1 MIWKINK
8 LKEVKFH
15 ESLFGPLVI
24 TLLINSKRMSNFI
37 IVQSC
42 AKRSPRKFTGCN
54 FYPLID
60 SICKLYCHWQRYIT
74 ILWQRNKWDKSLQPL
89 DQFVCGA
96 SVSALVCVCA
106 LACVWSC
113 LHSQYSVP
121 LADWKDTQKQPLVH
135 LSLKVV

>member
-8 LKEVKFH
+8 LKQVKFH
-15 ESLFGPLVI
+15 ESSFGPLVI

-42 AKRSPRKFTGCN
+42 VKRSPRKFAGCN

-74 ILWQRNKWDKSLQPL
+74 ILWQWDKSLQPL
-89 DQFVCGA
+89 DQFVCG
-96 SVSALVCVCA
+96 VKCSAFVCECARACVC
-106 LACVWSC
+106 LC
-113 LHSQYSVP
+113 LRSQYSVP